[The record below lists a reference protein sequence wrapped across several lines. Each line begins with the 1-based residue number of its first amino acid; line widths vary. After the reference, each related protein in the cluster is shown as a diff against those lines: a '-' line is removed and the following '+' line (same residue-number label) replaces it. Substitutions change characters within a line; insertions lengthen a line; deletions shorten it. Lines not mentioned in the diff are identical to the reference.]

1 MDTHLAQGVL
11 FYTGIYINT
20 ILVIVSF
27 LTGRFIFIFFI
38 VLTLALI
45 FFMNYLVIENNSHI
59 KQMGEWVEQIFKNTL
74 IK

>member
-1 MDTHLAQGVL
+1 METHLAQGVL
-11 FYTGIYINT
+11 FYAGIYINT

-27 LTGRFIFIFFI
+27 LTGRFIFLFFM

-45 FFMNYLVIENNSHI
+45 FYMNYLVIDQNSHI
-59 KQMGEWVEQIFKNTL
+59 KNMGEWVEQIFKTTL